1 MDAYIAVDAGGTQIR
16 TALFQACLKNIEP
29 LKMQRTPTRSK
40 PETFDTLTAAIEE
53 IWPQDLR
60 VCGIGVAVP
69 GPLDPVT
76 GVVSFTANIPDW
88 ENFPLKDRLETY
100 FNVPAAVGNDAN
112 MAALGEWKYGAGV
125 GHQNLIY
132 ITISTGIGSGII
144 CDGRLLLGQRGL
156 AGELGHITV
165 IPEDGPMCG
174 CGKRGHLEAVASGT
188 GIARYVAEQLAN
200 GRTSLLRKQQP
211 DAREI
216 GDAARRG
223 DALSI
228 EAFHRAGTYLGRS
241 LADALHIFNPSI
253 LILGGGVTQSAD
265 LFFDAMHAA
274 IEASVL
280 SPDYTNDL
288 VITTPALGDN
298 AGLQGARCLA
308 EISFP
313 LNEYQKG

>member
-1 MDAYIAVDAGGTQIR
+1 MEAYIAVDAGGTQIR
-16 TALFQACLKNIEP
+16 AALFQAGDKNIEP
-29 LKMQRTPTRSK
+29 LSIQRMPTRSK
-40 PETFDTLTAAIEE
+40 QKAFEVLTAAIEE
-53 IWPQDLR
+53 VWPQDMR
-60 VCGIGVAVP
+60 VRGIGVAVP

-76 GVVSFTANIPDW
+76 GVVSFTANIPAW
-88 ENFPLKDRLETY
+88 ENFPLKEKLETY

-144 CDGRLLLGQRGL
+144 CDGHLLLGHRGL

-200 GRTSLLRKQQP
+200 GRASLLSKNQP
-211 DAREI
+211 NAGEI
-216 GDAARRG
+216 SEAARRG

-228 EAFHRAGTYLGRS
+228 EAFHRAGTFLGRS
-241 LADALHIFNPSI
+241 LADVLHIFNPSI

-274 IEASVL
+274 IEASVV
-280 SPDYTNDL
+280 SPDYTNGL
-288 VITTPALGDN
+288 VITCPALGDT
-298 AGLQGARCLA
+298 AGLQGARGLV

-313 LNEYQKG
+313 LNEYQ